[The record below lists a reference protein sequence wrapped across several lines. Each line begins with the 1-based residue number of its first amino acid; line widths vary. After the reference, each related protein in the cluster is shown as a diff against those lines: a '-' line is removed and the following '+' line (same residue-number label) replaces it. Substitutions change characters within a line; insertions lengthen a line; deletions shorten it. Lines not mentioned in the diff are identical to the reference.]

1 MTSATNEIGDSFNG
15 INKKLNTSFELEKED
30 QDIINTFVDLKKE
43 IDSFQ
48 DKKKSLIDSN
58 NAMVLADQEYMRNH
72 LKTIIINTNT
82 VINKLENEIKIGT
95 HPRTHEVYGK
105 LIQALTGAIKE
116 LRELNTTIVELKM
129 KDNRLDNNI
138 ANKKISLT
146 ANQLL
151 DMIDKAKKS
160 SQINAIEVDFTVDE
174 KEDIK

>member
-30 QDIINTFVDLKKE
+30 QDIINILVDLKKE

-48 DKKKSLIDSN
+48 DKKKSLVDSN
-58 NAMVLADQEYMRNH
+58 NAMVLADQEYMRNQ

-160 SQINAIEVDFTVDE
+160 SQINAIEADFTVDE

>member
-1 MTSATNEIGDSFNG
+1 M
-15 INKKLNTSFELEKED
+15 
-30 QDIINTFVDLKKE
+30 
-43 IDSFQ
+43 
-48 DKKKSLIDSN
+48 
-58 NAMVLADQEYMRNH
+58 
-72 LKTIIINTNT
+72 
-82 VINKLENEIKIGT
+82 
-95 HPRTHEVYGK
+95 
-105 LIQALTGAIKE
+105 IQALTGAIKE